1 MPPQCTIVVSDNGDK
16 HPRSPSPASVL
27 PTPSPSPTLP
37 LVHTPAPP
45 PVAPLPTPPPAPP
58 AEMAPYLVPP
68 SPAAET
74 LDLSS
79 RSNGEVAAQKVEGPL
94 RTSTPEPTKR
104 SSNPLDV
111 CNLTAKDP
119 PKSPPKKRH
128 LNNLDNRPHPA
139 PKLWSPA
146 DNIERHPQEPK
157 KRRVVMAGEIDYSLP
172 ITTTYLKYM
181 RSLGCTDEDALKFE
195 NKHVSGTPERTSALS
210 GALSKLNGIRRIDN
224 NRCGVTGCSTPKVQT
239 VQTHDRSHCLS
250 TCLSEGLRI
259 NSPYGSCS
267 VRHSRSALIAP
278 LSFLH
283 LDNST
288 SKIGGV
294 SDRDVD

>member
-1 MPPQCTIVVSDNGDK
+1 LAKQNSTFVFCEQNPGTK
-16 HPRSPSPASVL
+16 HDLRNSSVL
-27 PTPSPSPTLP
+27 
-37 LVHTPAPP
+37 
-45 PVAPLPTPPPAPP
+45 
-58 AEMAPYLVPP
+58 
-68 SPAAET
+68 
-74 LDLSS
+74 
-79 RSNGEVAAQKVEGPL
+79 VE
-94 RTSTPEPTKR
+94 R
-104 SSNPLDV
+104 
-111 CNLTAKDP
+111 LTAF
-119 PKSPPKKRH
+119 
-128 LNNLDNRPHPA
+128 
-139 PKLWSPA
+139 
-146 DNIERHPQEPK
+146 Q
-157 KRRVVMAGEIDYSLP
+157 
-172 ITTTYLKYM
+172 
-181 RSLGCTDEDALKFE
+181 
-195 NKHVSGTPERTSALS
+195 VSGTPERTSALS

-239 VQTHDRSHCLS
+239 VQTHDRSLCLS